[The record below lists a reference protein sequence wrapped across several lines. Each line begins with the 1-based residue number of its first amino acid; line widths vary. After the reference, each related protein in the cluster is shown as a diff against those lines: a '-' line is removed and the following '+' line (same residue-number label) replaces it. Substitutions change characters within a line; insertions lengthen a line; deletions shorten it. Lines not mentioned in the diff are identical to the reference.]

1 MANLKNKLE
10 YYILQILKR
19 KYSNAYEIENEL
31 LNNKIEYNRKD
42 FFPVLSHLFLS
53 NYLCYNWINKKGTRV
68 KYYHITPIGAEL
80 INKDKLSLLR
90 IH

>member
-53 NYLCYNWINKKGTRV
+53 NY
-68 KYYHITPIGAEL
+68 
-80 INKDKLSLLR
+80 
-90 IH
+90 